1 MKAGEILINGIF
13 NGSRLLEVPFYQR
26 SYVWGEEQWDRFL
39 EDMEFVTKT
48 KKPYFLGSIIFKS
61 GKAPNTWDT
70 YSDCKIVIDGQQRL
84 TTLIIFFKVLCLKM
98 NENKLF
104 EKDFRLEDDTIV
116 LRHGRNDASAF
127 ELVMS
132 QEKPEEI
139 PNTVPAS
146 QVIGAFNYF
155 VKHLK
160 PELLHRNIIKQNV
173 QFVCIDLLDGE
184 DEQQVFDTINSLGV
198 RLTTAELLKNYF
210 YNKDNV
216 QEYEKNWAAVFEKD
230 GDARMYWDQEL
241 ETGRIKRSLIDIF
254 FDAYF
259 QLFIQDKRYSVSAE
273 DKAVY
278 SRVDHL
284 SKSYQE
290 FINNYCGGDKSVV
303 LAPMAEYAKCF
314 AENFKPEYCDM
325 SMPASFGIERINV
338 IMFGLKTTTLI
349 PYVLYVAKNVVS
361 KAERDEI
368 YGVLE
373 SYIMRRLIVHATTKN
388 YNNLFTSLILNQVL
402 DAQTLKERLYKG
414 GDATTYVPSNDD
426 LMKGFYNS
434 KLINAQAKGILYF
447 IEAGARTAKNATV
460 LLGFNGYSLEHLMP
474 KKWRNNWEKCETPEL
489 ARQRDSVLLTL
500 GNLAIITQSLNASI
514 RDSDWQTKK
523 AGKGQDNPGLLSC
536 AAGLTTIQDALKKD
550 IWNEAEIRNRAVWLC
565 EQAKNLWKFYDEEP
579 INDAQGENN
588 KDDEKQV
595 KPFHRL
601 RRQFWSYAL
610 PVIRQSNENKV
621 FSNVNPGKVNWI
633 NGFFGING
641 FSLSCVACFDSARVD
656 LYMGNADAEK
666 NKKAFDLLIAHKAAI
681 ESQCGV
687 QLDWSRGENIKSSKV
702 SYQLKNVSIEN
713 EADWPKM
720 TEFLAEWSKKFY
732 DVMARIL
739 LSNQG

>member
-1 MKAGEILINGIF
+1 M
-13 NGSRLLEVPFYQR
+13 
-26 SYVWGEEQWDRFL
+26 
-39 EDMEFVTKT
+39 
-48 KKPYFLGSIIFKS
+48 
-61 GKAPNTWDT
+61 
-70 YSDCKIVIDGQQRL
+70 
-84 TTLIIFFKVLCLKM
+84 
-98 NENKLF
+98 
-104 EKDFRLEDDTIV
+104 IV

-127 ELVMS
+127 ELVMN
-132 QEKPEEI
+132 QDKPEDI
-139 PNTVPAS
+139 PNTAPAS
-146 QVIGAFNYF
+146 QVINAFNYF

-160 PELLHRNIIKQNV
+160 PELLQWNIIKQNV

-210 YNKDNV
+210 YSKDNV

-230 GDARMYWDQEL
+230 GDTRMYWDQEL

-284 SKSYQE
+284 SKSYQD

-314 AENFKPEYCDM
+314 AENFKLEYCDM

-349 PYVLYVAKNVVS
+349 PYVLYVAKNVAS
-361 KAERDEI
+361 KKEQDKI

-426 LMKGFYNS
+426 LINGFYNS

-447 IEAGARTAKNATV
+447 IEAGTRSAKNATV

-514 RDSDWQTKK
+514 RDSDWRTKK
-523 AGKGQDNPGLLSC
+523 DGKGQNNPGLLLC
-536 AAGLTTIQDALKKD
+536 AAGLITIQDALKKD
-550 IWNEAEIRNRAVWLC
+550 IWNEDEIRNRAVWLC
-565 EQAKNLWKFYDEEP
+565 EQAKNLWEFYVEEQENDVLVQKNIVDEGQEEP
-579 INDAQGENN
+579 L
-588 KDDEKQV
+588 
-595 KPFHRL
+595 HRL
-601 RRQFWSYAL
+601 RRRFWSYAL
-610 PVIRQSNENKV
+610 PEIQKMNENKA
-621 FSNVNPGKVNWI
+621 FANVNPGKVNWI
-633 NGFFGING
+633 SGFFGING
-641 FSLSCVACFDSARVD
+641 FSLTCVANFDSARME

-666 NKKAFDLLIAHKAAI
+666 NKKAFDLLLANKVAI

-687 QLDWSRGENIKSSKV
+687 QLDWTRGENIKSSKI
-702 SYQLKNVSIEN
+702 SYQIKNVSIEN
-713 EADWPKM
+713 EADWP
-720 TEFLAEWSKKFY
+720 EIAGFLAEWSKKFY
-732 DVMARIL
+732 DVMVQIL
-739 LSNQG
+739 LSNQI